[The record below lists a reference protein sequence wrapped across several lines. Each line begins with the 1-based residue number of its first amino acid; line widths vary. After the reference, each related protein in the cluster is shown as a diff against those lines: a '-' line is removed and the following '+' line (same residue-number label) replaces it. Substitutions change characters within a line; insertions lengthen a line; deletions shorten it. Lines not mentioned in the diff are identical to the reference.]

1 MSTFLRFA
9 LVGGAGFFVN
19 AGAFWIALHLL
30 YLSKDLAWFFAFVPA
45 VTFTWWGNRAFTF
58 HEHASTGLRAT
69 LHEWARF
76 VLTNG
81 FGAIVNYAV
90 YEALIHWTGMNPFVA
105 LAAGV
110 LAGLVFNF
118 TLSKRVVFKPQLS
131 SPASADDSPR
141 EERGPR

>member
-1 MSTFLRFA
+1 MSAFARFA

-30 YLSKDLAWFFAFVPA
+30 HLSKDVAWFFAFVPA
-45 VTFTWWGNRAFTF
+45 VTFTWWGNRTFTF
-58 HEHASTGLRAT
+58 HEHASTGLRET

-76 VLTNG
+76 VATNG

-90 YEALIHWTGMNPFVA
+90 YEALIHWTGMNAFIA

-118 TLSKRVVFKPQLS
+118 TVSKRVVFRKRS
-131 SPASADDSPR
+131 
-141 EERGPR
+141 

>member
-1 MSTFLRFA
+1 MSAFARFA

-30 YLSKDLAWFFAFVPA
+30 HLSKDVAWFFAFVPA
-45 VTFTWWGNRAFTF
+45 VTFTWWGNRTFTF
-58 HEHASTGLRAT
+58 HEHASTGLRET

-76 VLTNG
+76 VATNG

-90 YEALIHWTGMNPFVA
+90 YEALIHWTGMNAFIA

-118 TLSKRVVFKPQLS
+118 TLSKRVVFRKRS
-131 SPASADDSPR
+131 
-141 EERGPR
+141 